1 MASKSTETTGA
12 ASSAA
17 AATNNDQE
25 IKSPTS
31 MYIVANSHSE
41 CFDQINLLSNS
52 VFVL

>member
-17 AATNNDQE
+17 AATNNDQD

-31 MYIVANSHSE
+31 KYIVTNSHLK

-52 VFVL
+52 VFDL

>member
-17 AATNNDQE
+17 AATNNDQD

-31 MYIVANSHSE
+31 KYIVANLNSK